1 MTVYQVMNLSFV
13 DDHTVI
19 LIRDEAF
26 NLLGGFVRI
35 HRLSYSHALFVYS
48 PQMIRWWPFDVKS
61 FSWDD
66 DNDLYIMLKG
76 MG

>member
-1 MTVYQVMNLSFV
+1 MTVYQVMNISFV

-35 HRLSYSHALFVYS
+35 HPFATKFYSY
-48 PQMIRWWPFDVKS
+48 DVKS
-61 FSWDD
+61 FSWWTG
-66 DNDLYIMLKG
+66 NHLNITVCKEAQS
-76 MG
+76 

>member
-35 HRLSYSHALFVYS
+35 HPFAIKFYSY
-48 PQMIRWWPFDVKS
+48 DVKS
-61 FSWDD
+61 FSWWTG
-66 DNDLYIMLKG
+66 NHLNITVCKEAQS
-76 MG
+76 